1 MKSFLTIFHRIRP
14 GFTGT
19 LVVILIESVR
29 KSISGQSVGTTK
41 KGER

>member
-1 MKSFLTIFHRIRP
+1 MKILLTIFKSIRP

-19 LVVILIESVR
+19 LVALLAEAVR